1 MLMQRRLLRAF
12 SGGLVTVVL
21 AAGLAVYVAALDP
34 SSSVS
39 WTGPLP
45 STLLVL
51 SILPGIALALAGIAV
66 TRRPLLSFLAV
77 AGLYAGFYRASTLK
91 ELHLGVPLMPQDL
104 KVLSPSSVELL
115 TNYVDVGAP
124 GVTSLMVVLVL
135 VLVIVL
141 ARFEPPIMGRG
152 LRGRLATLCLAVLV
166 SAVWWSQVDPDPQR
180 LQKAGFEFEVW
191 SPQRS
196 AEASGLVNT
205 FAVFS
210 RIRAT
215 SQRLKDD
222 PAETVAF
229 LSRVMP
235 LVTHRQGSSGERPDI
250 VVVQSEALFDPSLL
264 RGMQDYPFFP
274 GLKDRGVWV
283 HSGDLHVPA
292 YGGGTI
298 RTEFEV
304 LTGIALRS
312 FPEVMYP
319 YLELDLD
326 SVPSVVAAL
335 GDSGYQTFA
344 LHPNSADFWRRGGAF
359 RAFGFNASVWKDGFS
374 SEVEY
379 DGPYPSDKS
388 LVDEVV
394 ALLSRPLT
402 DPAFVFAITIQN
414 HGPYLWHSNLDKGA
428 LARYPVPPGLSE
440 TAALELRTYLYH
452 LEVGAEQ
459 LYRLIDFLNGR
470 SRPAILLVYGDHLPA
485 LPNVFEEAGLRS
497 DASHVAAP
505 SKWFCIQIA
514 VSEGC
519 PPDGA
524 TKASWQLSGVIT
536 DVGGAG
542 SDPFYALKRAMPP
555 EIARLTQSPQAGPP
569 GGPAEWASYLEQGTR
584 NMDVSRLTGVWSSRL
599 QRYTS
604 NAISGDRNAAELPIL
619 VSPAAFGRYVSEQ
632 YEVTGIAKSFHPGG
646 RLFATAEFSGYGDT
660 GRIGFRVRDRR
671 GKVIKE
677 TTRPGVLLK
686 GSAVRINFDLG
697 LANYPPG
704 EYLGEVVIGDIVAS
718 TSSFGVSSSRHA
730 MQ

>member
-1 MLMQRRLLRAF
+1 M
-12 SGGLVTVVL
+12 TVAL
-21 AAGLAVYVAALDP
+21 IAGLAVYVAALDR

-51 SILPGIALALAGIAV
+51 SILPGIALALAGIAL
-66 TRRPLLSFLAV
+66 TRRPVLSFLAV

-91 ELHLGVPLMPQDL
+91 ELHLGAPLMPQDL
-104 KVLSPSSVELL
+104 KVVSPSSVELL
-115 TNYVDVGAP
+115 TNYVDVSAP
-124 GVTSLMVVLVL
+124 GVIALIVVLVL
-135 VLVIVL
+135 VLAL

-152 LRGRLATLCLAVLV
+152 LRGRLAALCLAVLV
-166 SAVWWSQVDPDPQR
+166 SAAWWTQVDPDPQR
-180 LQKAGFEFEVW
+180 LQQAGLEFEVW

-215 SQRLKDD
+215 AQRLEDD
-222 PAETVAF
+222 PVETVTF

-235 LVTHRQGSSGERPDI
+235 LVAQRQASSVGRPDI
-250 VVVQSEALFDPSLL
+250 VVVQSEALFDPSLI
-264 RGMQDYPFFP
+264 RGMQDYRFLP
-274 GLKDRGVWV
+274 GLEDRGVWV

-304 LTGIALRS
+304 LTGIALHS

-326 SVPSVVAAL
+326 RFPSAVAAL

-359 RAFGFNASVWKDGFS
+359 RAFGFNTSVWKDGFS
-374 SEVEY
+374 SKVEY

-394 ALLSRPLT
+394 ALLSRPLA

-452 LEVGAEQ
+452 LEVGADQ
-459 LYRLIDFLNGR
+459 LYRLIDFLNAR
-470 SRPAILLVYGDHLPA
+470 SRPTVLLVYGDHLPA
-485 LPNVFEEAGLRS
+485 LPNVFEEAGVTS

-505 SKWFCIQIA
+505 SKWLCIQFA

-524 TKASWQLSGVIT
+524 AKASWQLSGVIM
-536 DVGGAG
+536 DVGAAG

-569 GGPAEWASYLEQGTR
+569 DVPAEWASYLEQGTR

-599 QRYTS
+599 LRYTS
-604 NAISGDRNAAELPIL
+604 NVISGDEGAGELPFL
-619 VSPAAFGRYVSEQ
+619 VSPAAFGRYVSAQ
-632 YEVTGIAKSFHPGG
+632 YEVTGIAKSFQPGG

-660 GRIGFRVRDRR
+660 GRIGFRVRDSR
-671 GKVIKE
+671 GKIVKE
-677 TTRPGVLLK
+677 TTRPGVLLR

-697 LANYPPG
+697 SANYPPG
-704 EYLGEVVIGDIVAS
+704 EYLGEVVIGGLVAS
-718 TSSFGVSSSRHA
+718 TSSFGLSNSRHA